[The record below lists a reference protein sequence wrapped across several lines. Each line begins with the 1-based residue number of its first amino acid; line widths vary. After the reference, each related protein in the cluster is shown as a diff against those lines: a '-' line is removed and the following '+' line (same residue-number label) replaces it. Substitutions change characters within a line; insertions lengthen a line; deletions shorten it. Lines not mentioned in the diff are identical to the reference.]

1 MRLEE
6 ILKNIGEVR
15 KDLKRKDYF
24 SYFIENK
31 VEREGKFD
39 DRKIWIEDRINLVE
53 IMIILFSKW

>member
-39 DRKIWIEDRINLVE
+39 DRKI
-53 IMIILFSKW
+53 